1 MKQIFTL
8 IATLLMLPLWAGMT
22 HAQEN
27 YQIKSGDVLR
37 IEVLEDPNLNRSVL
51 VTPDGQFSLP
61 LAGSIRASGRSV
73 NQVRSDVTERLGP
86 NFANAPTVF
95 VSIERLAPKLYTDP
109 TIPTGPTITV
119 YVLGEVKNPGKF
131 QVDPGITIWQFLA
144 EIGGLTKFAAV
155 KRVQVRRTETSGK
168 ESVYNLN
175 FKDILEGKT
184 SVGTATLATGDVIIV
199 PQRKLFE

>member
-1 MKQIFTL
+1 MKQICTL
-8 IATLLMLPLWAGMT
+8 VAALLMLPLWVGIA

-27 YQIKSGDVLR
+27 YRIKPGDVLR
-37 IEVLEDPNLNRSVL
+37 IEVLEDPGLNRSVL

-61 LAGSIRASGRSV
+61 LAGAVRASGRSIG
-73 NQVRSDVTERLGP
+73 QVKTDVAQRLGP

-95 VSIERLAPKLYTDP
+95 VSIERLAPELYTDP
-109 TIPTGPTITV
+109 TVPTGPTITV
-119 YVLGEVKNPGKF
+119 YVLGEVNNPGKF

-144 EIGGLTKFAAV
+144 EIGGLTKFAAI
-155 KRVQVRRTETSGK
+155 KRVQVRRTDKSGK